1 MTRTSTKMN
10 TKGQPARQGDTMP
23 VTDADLRNAPWRTA
37 GSWVN
42 LDAQHVS
49 AADALALAGL
59 DWEVVHTELTAS
71 VITEHGVTNV
81 PVLDK
86 RATTRVNSDGSASV
100 LGITSPTY
108 SIVQNRD
115 SADLIDGITYEAG
128 AIIDSAG
135 EIKGGKRIYVA
146 ARMPETVSVGK
157 IDPVDTFLLITNGHD
172 GTHGL
177 SVEIKHLRLLCTNGM
192 TGWARFASM
201 TLRHTSRMD
210 VRVEQIRQTMGLVYK
225 EAAGFSTWAEGL
237 LDNAITDR
245 QFDQIIQAAFPVL
258 TDDDATERQV
268 NAAQRTR
275 DALHSIWSGPTQENI
290 HGTAWGA
297 YQAFVEYAQWGR
309 NVRANGQDADIARA
323 ERQLLGASDRL
334 TERALHLLT
343 A

>member
-1 MTRTSTKMN
+1 MARTSTKMN

-23 VTDADLRNAPWRTA
+23 VTQADLRRAPWRTA
-37 GSWVN
+37 ASWVN
-42 LDAQHVS
+42 LDAQPVS

-81 PVLDK
+81 PVPDK
-86 RATTRVNSDGSASV
+86 RATTRVNSDGSASI

-128 AIIDSAG
+128 AVIDSAG
-135 EIKGGKRIYVA
+135 EINGGKRIYVA

-157 IDPVDTFLLITNGHD
+157 VDPVDTFLVITNGHD

-177 SVEIKHLRLLCTNGM
+177 SIEIKHLRLLCTNGM
-192 TGWARFASM
+192 TGWQRFASM

-225 EAAGFSTWAEGL
+225 EAAGFASWADDL
-237 LDNAITDR
+237 LTQEITNR
-245 QFDQIIQAAFPVL
+245 QFETLIRTAFPS
-258 TDDDATERQV
+258 DDDATERQR
-268 NAAQRTR
+268 NAAERTR
-275 DALHSIWSGPTQENI
+275 DALWSIWNGPTQENI

-309 NVRANGQDADIARA
+309 NVRANGKDADIARA

-343 A
+343 V